1 MSSVQEVHA
10 AIQALYGQNAA
21 QQKQANEFLVRFAAT
36 PQAWEVS
43 LQLVAVNDSAVC
55 YFGANMLHGKC
66 KSDWTTL
73 PEAHRAQ
80 FVGAVSAQLQA
91 LSAKP
96 EALLAARR
104 LCLVMAAAAAR
115 SGPEHVSNLV
125 QQALDLAGS
134 GADAAR
140 VTLALEIQAAIAEEV
155 NDADR
160 TARGVLVNLCIPRLV
175 EVLGTAEAV
184 LDASSVDPA
193 LAALRAAA
201 LRAALAWLRLDER
214 GGGGMVMSP
223 GTLARSRAGLMRGAL
238 RALAAD
244 DSAVVDAATEFC
256 CSTLAPGAAEG
267 NPADEAAAIEGLVET
282 LCAHRAAALAG
293 EDAEHLARAVCRVAV
308 AVSGRDAST
317 LTAARR
323 ATSVSRAHRRRPRAR
338 RGARATRHGGGGGL
352 FPHDQ
357 HRSRGGQAPGARRA
371 ALRAVGRRVR
381 APRDAPLRF
390 HDVGRGGGGSRHLL
404 PIPRTDPRGSP
415 R

>member
-214 GGGGMVMSP
+214 GGGRDGHEP
-223 GTLARSRAGLMRGAL
+223 GYVGAESRGADAG
-238 RALAAD
+238 RA
-244 DSAVVDAATEFC
+244 
-256 CSTLAPGAAEG
+256 
-267 NPADEAAAIEGLVET
+267 
-282 LCAHRAAALAG
+282 
-293 EDAEHLARAVCRVAV
+293 
-308 AVSGRDAST
+308 SGVGGGR
-317 LTAARR
+317 L
-323 ATSVSRAHRRRPRAR
+323 RRRR
-338 RGARATRHGGGGGL
+338 RG
-352 FPHDQ
+352 D
-357 HRSRGGQAPGARRA
+357 
-371 ALRAVGRRVR
+371 
-381 APRDAPLRF
+381 
-390 HDVGRGGGGSRHLL
+390 
-404 PIPRTDPRGSP
+404 
-415 R
+415 